1 MEISRNEKQIISILD
16 SIHMLRVSVSFSEQI
31 VFQTYINIIVM
42 LLRKMA
48 YRQNSVTF
56 SKILLFLTHFLVFSL
71 FSLKKNLLIYL
82 LDVRVTERGER

>member
-31 VFQTYINIIVM
+31 VFQTYINIILM